1 MPIASTDIKYRLSGG
16 ASNANPL
23 LSIGGAKSSV
33 DVPAGLFDGV
43 AAEESL
49 AGDIEYRVIY
59 IHNAHA
65 TESLVGAV
73 AWFSGNTPSASSIL
87 EMGLGTSAV
96 NGVEQTLANEGAA
109 PVGVTFSSPAS
120 KSTGVALG
128 TIPAGQSRALVL
140 RRTVAAGAAPL
151 ASDTYKIKVEGS

>member
-1 MPIASTDIKYRLSGG
+1 MPVASTDIKFKLSGG
-16 ASNANPL
+16 AANANAL
-23 LSIGGAKSSV
+23 LSLGGVKSSV
-33 DVPAGLFDGV
+33 DAPAGLFDRV
-43 AAEESL
+43 EPEESS
-49 AGDIEYRVIY
+49 AGDIECRIIY

-96 NGVEQTLANEGAA
+96 NGVEQALANESAA

-140 RRTVAAGAAPL
+140 RRTVAAGAAGL
-151 ASDTYKIKVEGS
+151 ASDTYKIKVEGE